1 LYGIIVAEGVLG
13 LIYWSMKKF
22 SYILMALAILASTIL
37 SMVSCESSDK
47 EIYPFALEIYVRNSA
62 GKNLLNPS
70 VSGNI
75 TNNKI
80 SITYQGK
87 TYQKDSTVTG
97 GGNKTTSDGST
108 TYNFFGLQTAV
119 NSAGEKY
126 LAFGEIDASVSVT
139 KETLVIDW
147 GDGTKDEIAYTN
159 QVGKNNVTR
168 SLYINGDKVSKLL
181 FTK

>member
-1 LYGIIVAEGVLG
+1 
-13 LIYWSMKKF
+13 
-22 SYILMALAILASTIL
+22 
-37 SMVSCESSDK
+37 
-47 EIYPFALEIYVRNSA
+47 
-62 GKNLLNPS
+62 
-70 VSGNI
+70 
-75 TNNKI
+75 
-80 SITYQGK
+80 
-87 TYQKDSTVTG
+87 VTG